1 MRKNYYLEDV
11 NEKQL
16 FEVEGGLVTTA
27 PQLGIFVITE
37 WLKSL
42 FS

>member
-1 MRKNYYLEDV
+1 MVENRDLKNMRD
-11 NEKQL
+11 NEL

-27 PQLGIFVITE
+27 PQLGIFVIAE